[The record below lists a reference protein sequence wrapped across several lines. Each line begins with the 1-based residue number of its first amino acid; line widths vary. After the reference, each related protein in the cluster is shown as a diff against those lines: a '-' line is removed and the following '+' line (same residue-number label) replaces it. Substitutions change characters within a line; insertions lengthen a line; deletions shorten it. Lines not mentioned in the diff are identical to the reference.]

1 MFYSV
6 PVLLEIFKFSKNIC
20 SVGRMDYQQ
29 IITLNVTKGR
39 IWLTKGRIWLTKG
52 RIWLTQLS
60 SACAVENDVYHLGE
74 GRGDYLDIQNTM
86 EW

>member
-39 IWLTKGRIWLTKG
+39 IWLTKGRIWLT
-52 RIWLTQLS
+52 QLS